1 MPGLPTRRLRLAD
14 KLSTALSLFVLLIA
28 VTGAQQAR
36 AGLFDDEEAR
46 RQVKDMSI
54 KTNERLD
61 TLSKAQIDLVNQIQS
76 LRDENARLR
85 GQVET
90 LTYELDSAK
99 KRQQDFYIDLD
110 GRLRKIETP
119 PVAATEPSVANAANA
134 ADGDNPPS
142 DAGKKPESDPVAET
156 REYESAL
163 NLFKA
168 NKIKEAA
175 AAFGAFV
182 SAHPESTLAPNAQY
196 WLGNADYALHDCKKS
211 IDAHR
216 VVVSRWPQHPKAP
229 DSLINIATCQQEL
242 GDAKGVKSTLEAVL
256 IKYPDSSAA
265 ATAKQ
270 RLKKK

>member
-1 MPGLPTRRLRLAD
+1 MLNMPPRRLRSAD
-14 KLSTALSLFVLLIA
+14 SVAKTLSALVLLLA
-28 VTGAQQAR
+28 VVVSGGPQAR
-36 AGLFDDEEAR
+36 AGVFDDEEAR
-46 RQVKDMSI
+46 RQVKDLTI

-61 TLSKAQIDLVNQIQS
+61 TMSKAQLDLVNQIQS

-85 GQVET
+85 GQIET
-90 LTYELDSAK
+90 LAYELEAAK

-110 GRLRKIETP
+110 GRLRKLEIP
-119 PVAATEPSVANAANA
+119 PVAATEENPANA
-134 ADGDNPPS
+134 ADGEQPPA
-142 DAGKKPESDPVAET
+142 DADKKPESDPAAET

-168 NKIKEAA
+168 NKIKDAA
-175 AAFGAFV
+175 SAFAAFGN
-182 SAHPESTLAPNAQY
+182 AHPESTLAPNAQY
-196 WLGNADYALHDCKKS
+196 WLGNAHYALRDCKKS

-216 VVVSRWPQHPKAP
+216 VVVAKWPQHPKAP

-242 GDAKGVKSTLEAVL
+242 GDAKGVKSTLESVL

>member
-1 MPGLPTRRLRLAD
+1 MFNLPTRRLRSAD
-14 KLSTALSLFVLLIA
+14 GLEKALFSFVLFFF
-28 VTGAQQAR
+28 VVVGAPQAR
-36 AGLFDDEEAR
+36 AGMFDDEEAR
-46 RQVKDMSI
+46 RQVKDLSI

-99 KRQQDFYIDLD
+99 KRQQDFYVDLD
-110 GRLRKIETP
+110 GRLRKLETQP
-119 PVAATEPSVANAANA
+119 QPAAATESGPADADKPA
-134 ADGDNPPS
+134 ADS
-142 DAGKKPESDPVAET
+142 EKKPVSDPATET
-156 REYESAL
+156 RDYEAAL

-175 AAFGAFV
+175 AAFEAFGN
-182 SAHPESTLAPNAQY
+182 AHPESTLAPNAQY
-196 WLGNADYALHDCKKS
+196 WLGNAHYALRDCKKS

-216 VVVSRWPQHPKAP
+216 VVVSKWPQNPKAP

-242 GDAKGVKSTLEAVL
+242 GDAKGAKLSLEAVL
-256 IKYPDSSAA
+256 IKYPDSTAA
-265 ATAKQ
+265 STAKQ